1 MKIEKISENQI
12 KFFLDENDL
21 KKDKYIKLKELTS
34 EKSSEQKQAL
44 ELLSQLVS
52 EISEEYNFEIDTSF
66 MIETVPVNKD
76 SIVII
81 VSKVNDSNDCG
92 QPFSMVPQSKLT
104 RKFKRK
110 DVLISD
116 SETKEEFNTILIY
129 SFNTFNDIE
138 TVSKTID
145 NSLVKNSIVCK
156 NDGLYYLI
164 LELESE
170 NKNICEQLSIMIS
183 EYGQKYISNE
193 LSKQYFLEHGETI
206 IKSNAI
212 DIIKQYL

>member
-1 MKIEKISENQI
+1 MKIERINDNQI

-81 VSKVNDSNDCG
+81 VSKVNDSSDCG
-92 QPFSMVPQSKLT
+92 QPFSMTPQSKLA

-110 DVLISD
+110 DVLIND
-116 SETKEEFNTILIY
+116 VETKEEFNTILIH
-129 SFNTFNDIE
+129 SFDTLNDIE
-138 TVSKTID
+138 TVSKTLDDSII
-145 NSLVKNSIVCK
+145 KNSIVCK

-164 LELESE
+164 LELECE
-170 NKNICEQLSIMIS
+170 NKNICEQLSIMLS
-183 EYGQKYISNE
+183 EYGQKHISNE
-193 LSKQYFLEHGETI
+193 LSEQYFLEHGEII